1 MTGIMPPPSIPDL
14 ILFMENYLALSILIL
29 MLTAAIVGK
38 VTQQTGRVSHG
49 LLLGGT
55 ALAVFTFLFSNV
67 LTLLLPLQ
75 LVAILLYF
83 GGIVG
88 LVGDK

>member
-1 MTGIMPPPSIPDL
+1 MTDILPPPSIPDL
-14 ILFMENYLALSILIL
+14 IAYMENYLALSILAL
-29 MLTAAIVGK
+29 MLAAAVVGK

-55 ALAVFTFLFSNV
+55 TLAVFTFLFSNI
-67 LTLLLPLQ
+67 LTLLFPLQ
-75 LVAILLYF
+75 ITALLLYL
-83 GGIVG
+83 GGIAG